1 MKIKNTIL
9 KSYLTKKTLIDTEDS
24 VNFQEIGRGAF
35 NVNYLVKVS
44 SGKQFLFRFILWSM
58 RDHIKNMAEYESL
71 TLENLES
78 LNLSPTFIIND
89 VSRKDFPY
97 PLIVEKYISGKTMK
111 QRSERYIEQILDS
124 LPIVIKL
131 YQKGNTNG
139 ITPQSKII
147 SSDMFRNR
155 LEYLTTHNSPYV
167 ELFNRH
173 IASIDEFTRKCNEIL
188 DETVFVHGDLNPENF
203 ILSDNN
209 KWYLVDW
216 QSAFVGD
223 PSFDIATLVWDFY
236 WKFFA
241 GEVLSEEDK
250 NLIKQK
256 YCELS
261 GTSMQQLEKKIEI
274 ITIFLDLD
282 MLLRIEYMYTRII
295 KNNDLLQIQDEEKD
309 FIVQQR
315 ISPARNLLV
324 NHESLSLILE
334 KVKQANEEMQ

>member
-1 MKIKNTIL
+1 MKINNTIL
-9 KSYLTKKTLIDTEDS
+9 KSYLTKKTLID
-24 VNFQEIGRGAF
+24 VNESIDFQEIGRGAF

-58 RDHIKNMAEYESL
+58 RDHIENMAEYESL
-71 TLENLES
+71 TLKNLENL
-78 LNLSPTFIIND
+78 NISPAFIIND
-89 VSRKDFPY
+89 LSRKDFPY
-97 PLIVEKYISGKTMK
+97 PLIIENFISGKTMK
-111 QRSERYIEQILDS
+111 QRNEKYVDQILEA
-124 LPIVIKL
+124 LPIAATL
-131 YQKGNTNG
+131 YQKGNTTE

-155 LEYLTTHNSPYV
+155 LEYLATHNSPYV
-167 ELFNRH
+167 ELFNKH
-173 IASIDEFTRKCNEIL
+173 IDSIDEFTRKCNEIL

-203 ILSDNN
+203 ILSDDN

-216 QSAFVGD
+216 QSAFIGD

-261 GTSMQQLEKKIEI
+261 GTNMKQLEKKIEI

-324 NHESLSLILE
+324 NHESLSDILE
-334 KVKQANEEMQ
+334 KVEQANKEI

>member
-1 MKIKNTIL
+1 MKINNTIL
-9 KSYLTKKTLIDTEDS
+9 KSYLTKKTLID
-24 VNFQEIGRGAF
+24 VNELVDFQEIGRGAF
-35 NVNYLVKVS
+35 NVNYLVKAS

-58 RDHIKNMAEYESL
+58 RDHIENMAEYESL
-71 TLENLES
+71 TLKNLES
-78 LNLSPTFIIND
+78 LNISPAFIIND

-97 PLIVEKYISGKTMK
+97 PLIIENYISGKTMK
-111 QRSERYIEQILDS
+111 QRNEKYVDQILEA
-124 LPIVIKL
+124 LPIAVTL
-131 YQKGNTNG
+131 YQKGNTTE

-155 LEYLTTHNSPYV
+155 LEYLTIHNSPYV
-167 ELFNRH
+167 ELFRKH
-173 IASIDEFTRKCNEIL
+173 FDSIDKFTRKCNKIL
-188 DETVFVHGDLNPENF
+188 DEAVFVHGDLNPENF
-203 ILSDNN
+203 ILSDDN

-216 QSAFVGD
+216 QSAFIGD

-241 GEVLSEEDK
+241 GEILSEEDK

-261 GTSMQQLEKKIEI
+261 VTNMQQLEKKIEI

-334 KVKQANEEMQ
+334 KVEQANKEI